1 MPGIRPGGFTL
12 IDLHG
17 TVAIVTGASRGIGQG
32 IALRLAAQGAEVALV
47 ALNDEAGLR
56 STAERID
63 ALGRRSL
70 TYDADVTVES
80 ASRDI
85 VGDVAA
91 RLGGLHMLI
100 NNAGGGQPA
109 GALELTTE
117 QWRRTLSLNLDSA
130 FYWTRAALPFLIPT
144 GRGRVVMTS
153 SMSAKNGG
161 GGPPFSVSKSAYAAA
176 KAGLLGLT
184 RGLAVEMGPAQ
195 VTVNAVC
202 PGPIHTQAT
211 EAIMGG
217 ELGRIYAQRVPV
229 RRLGTPDDVAA
240 AVAFLCS
247 LEAGFI
253 TGECLDVNG
262 GFYID

>member
-1 MPGIRPGGFTL
+1 LPGIGAEESLL

-32 IALRLAAQGAEVALV
+32 IALRLATQGADVALV

-56 STAERID
+56 STAEQID
-63 ALGRRSL
+63 ARGRRSVS
-70 TYDADVTVES
+70 YDADVTVES
-80 ASRDI
+80 SAREI
-85 VGDVAA
+85 TTDVAS
-91 RLGGLHMLI
+91 RLGGLHILV

-109 GALELTTE
+109 GVLDLTIE
-117 QWRRTLSLNLDSA
+117 QWRGTMALNLDSA
-130 FYWTRAALPFLIPT
+130 FYWTRAALPFLVPT

-184 RGLAVEMGPAQ
+184 RGLAVEMGPAK

-217 ELGRIYAQRVPV
+217 ELGRAYAQRVPV